1 MHCTNTLFD
10 IDRPVSGQ
18 MTAIITQSSFPF
30 SRALHWKLLFSALTK
45 FSSVQDGICGLGKA
59 HMRSTSFLRNVPTVA
74 FQKGYSVRLTDDGPL
89 SYSVIFQL
97 VMQAC
102 SLRVEGL
109 YPSVEGL

>member
-1 MHCTNTLFD
+1 
-10 IDRPVSGQ
+10 
-18 MTAIITQSSFPF
+18 
-30 SRALHWKLLFSALTK
+30 
-45 FSSVQDGICGLGKA
+45 
-59 HMRSTSFLRNVPTVA
+59 MRSTSFLRNVPTVA